1 MCMDIGASDLLILK
15 EGHQSLF
22 FLFFSFFPSLF
33 LSFFLFLLATAKSD
47 CFDSFSALGKRDRE
61 ADMKEHWS
69 SSLICSFTSVVFV
82 VPSLSV
88 PSWRALY
95 SIDNTLAVC
104 ARCSW
109 SGILNDDDERLSSQ
123 HVPFFSFI
131 LVFCT
136 LVPTSLNAL
145 NILRDM
151 LDAVQLTYLSLLLAF
166 YQFINQRGQFNS
178 QDVQCAFV

>member
-1 MCMDIGASDLLILK
+1 MCTDIWTSDLLIFKK
-15 EGHQSLF
+15 ERHQFLLF
-22 FLFFSFFPSLF
+22 YFFIFPFFPSSF
-33 LSFFLFLLATAKSD
+33 LSFFLFCWRQPSRIVLIVSLHWEK
-47 CFDSFSALGKRDRE
+47 DRE

-88 PSWRALY
+88 PSCRALY

-136 LVPTSLNAL
+136 LAPTS
-145 NILRDM
+145 
-151 LDAVQLTYLSLLLAF
+151 
-166 YQFINQRGQFNS
+166 
-178 QDVQCAFV
+178 